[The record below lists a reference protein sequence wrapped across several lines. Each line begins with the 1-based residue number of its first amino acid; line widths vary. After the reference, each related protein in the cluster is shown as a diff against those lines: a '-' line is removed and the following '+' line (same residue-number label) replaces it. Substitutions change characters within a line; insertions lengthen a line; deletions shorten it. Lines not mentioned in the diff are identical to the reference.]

1 MNQTKTIDTIRRET
15 LNRIDRAE
23 RNYKLAFAGG
33 VLIEGLFFALFFWLA
48 DLSNRTHLLLLIATV
63 ATYTILLFG
72 LVALGA
78 HISRNT
84 LRILKAIE
92 LLDERGNT

>member
-1 MNQTKTIDTIRRET
+1 MKEANNLTEIRQQT
-15 LNRIDRAE
+15 LNRIERAE
-23 RNYKLAFAGG
+23 RNYKLAFFGG
-33 VLIEGLFFALFFWLA
+33 VAIEGFFFALFFALA
-48 DLSNRTHLLLLIATV
+48 DLHNRLQLMLFISTV

-72 LVALGA
+72 LLALGA

-92 LLDERGNT
+92 LISERG